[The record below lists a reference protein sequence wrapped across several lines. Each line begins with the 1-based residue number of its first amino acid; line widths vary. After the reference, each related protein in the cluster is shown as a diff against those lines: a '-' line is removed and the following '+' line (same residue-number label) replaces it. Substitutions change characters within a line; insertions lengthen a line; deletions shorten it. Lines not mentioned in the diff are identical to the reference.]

1 MKYLTLVACV
11 TLLTLVQTP
20 TASAAMAKCTLTREQ
35 SPEIRGVRLGMTTD
49 QLLSRFPDVD
59 NRERINAA
67 IAQSQRP
74 ENYGAA
80 SFELYADKEKAN
92 PRLAGINFISISL
105 IDQRVIRFNVTYQGP
120 EWKTVDQFV
129 AKLNEGLRLP
139 SSAWDPGGETSQH
152 MSCDGFSVNAST
164 SRGST
169 VSSVWVQDTSAP
181 QVVED
186 RREAARE
193 KVRQAFRP

>member
-11 TLLTLVQTP
+11 TLLTLVQAST
-20 TASAAMAKCTLTREQ
+20 TSAAMSKCTLTREQ

-49 QLLSRFPDVD
+49 QLLSRFPDFD
-59 NRERINAA
+59 NREKINEA
-67 IAQSQRP
+67 IAQSQRA
-74 ENYGAA
+74 ESYGAA
-80 SFELYADKEKAN
+80 RFDLSPDKEKAN
-92 PRLAGINFISISL
+92 PRFAGVTTISISL
-105 IDQRVIRFNVTYQGP
+105 IDQRVTRIYVNYQGP

-139 SSAWDPGGETSQH
+139 SSAWDPGSETSQH
-152 MSCDGFSVNAST
+152 MSCDGFTVDAYA

-169 VSSVWVQDTSAP
+169 VSTVAVQDTSAP